1 MILSI
6 ITNAEVLDLRSGFHI
21 SLMGTA
27 IATYLLTIRFAGLP
41 AICGPSLG
49 PFGGCA
55 KVEASAYSSIGPI
68 PIALIGVVGSFVLL
82 VATAHYLR
90 TQSRLSLNIWVLGA
104 MVGAAI
110 ELILI
115 AIQAFVIG
123 AWCGW
128 CLLYGLTV
136 ILSAVAAVIAA
147 AQAERGGASR

>member
-1 MILSI
+1 MRAVRFGVVVSAI
-6 ITNAEVLDLRSGFHI
+6 
-21 SLMGTA
+21 GTV
-27 IATYLLTIRFAGLP
+27 IATYLLAIRFAGIP
-41 AICGPSLG
+41 AICGPALG

-68 PIALIGVVGSFVLL
+68 PVALIGVVGSLVLL
-82 VATAHYLR
+82 IASVHYLR
-90 TQSRLSLNIWVLGA
+90 TRSTISLNIWALAA

-110 ELILI
+110 ELVLI

-136 ILSAVAAVIAA
+136 ILSAAAAITAA
-147 AQAERGGASR
+147 AQAERGAAAG

>member
-1 MILSI
+1 MRAVRFGVVVSAI
-6 ITNAEVLDLRSGFHI
+6 
-21 SLMGTA
+21 GTV
-27 IATYLLTIRFAGLP
+27 IATYLLAIRFAGIP
-41 AICGPSLG
+41 AICGPALG

-55 KVEASAYSSIGPI
+55 KVEASVYSSIGPI
-68 PIALIGVVGSFVLL
+68 PVALVGVIGSLVLL
-82 VATAHYLR
+82 AASLHYLR
-90 TQSRLSLNIWVLGA
+90 TRSTFSLNIWALAA

-110 ELILI
+110 ELVLI

-147 AQAERGGASR
+147 AQAERGAAAR